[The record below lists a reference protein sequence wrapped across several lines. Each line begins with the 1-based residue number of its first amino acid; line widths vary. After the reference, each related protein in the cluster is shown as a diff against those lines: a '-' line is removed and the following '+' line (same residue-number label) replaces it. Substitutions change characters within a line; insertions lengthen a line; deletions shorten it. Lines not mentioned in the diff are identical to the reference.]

1 MMDIIVLP
9 SIAYKFFDKK
19 TGSGIIIEEQQA
31 EESHLKGKNVGV
43 ISSERIWLIT
53 YHLSTCLKII
63 KSPGL
68 FFHKRN

>member
-43 ISSERIWLIT
+43 ISSERI
-53 YHLSTCLKII
+53 
-63 KSPGL
+63 
-68 FFHKRN
+68 

>member
-9 SIAYKFFDKK
+9 SIAYKFFDKN

-31 EESHLKGKNVGV
+31 EESHLKGKNVCV

-53 YHLSTCLKII
+53 YHLSTCLKLI

>member
-9 SIAYKFFDKK
+9 SIAYKFFDKN

-43 ISSERIWLIT
+43 ISSERI
-53 YHLSTCLKII
+53 
-63 KSPGL
+63 
-68 FFHKRN
+68 